1 MPQPFSHMNSIRR
14 LAAIGAFVALPALR
28 VQAQIVERPVP
39 FDSAGI
45 VTIMT
50 PFLADR
56 AGLHPPWWPVSGEFT
71 DARLFT
77 ANDSTYVLAV
87 TRKTGV
93 VERYSLS
100 GNDRE
105 AIRAVVSR
113 LPRETIMARTDA
125 RNAFIRG
132 QTLLGIFVYGPA
144 FAGAIGDNAGTQ
156 SAGYLVVAGGS
167 FFVASEISRRMFIA
181 RPQADLAANM
191 GLNGALIGWGTTY
204 LMGAGDQGQF
214 AGAFIG
220 GLTGAALGVRI
231 ARNMTEADAV
241 GAAWGSDIGALIA
254 FGTLEAIRGEDTCTF
269 DPLNFTETCSGRR
282 LSNRA
287 EVATI
292 IGAGIIGYPLGVL
305 YPRNAAY
312 NVTAGDIQTLA
323 TTTALGAGAG
333 IALLNKNTTY
343 SHGAVMATVGGVVG
357 MIAGDRFLVRRYDH
371 DRDEADRIAL
381 GTGAGALMGAGIAAL
396 GKSTREN
403 PHVIGGLAVAGGLA
417 GLIITERYLDPNPD
431 AGRRRLRVTFN
442 PASIPLLAARTPGN
456 HSLINVR
463 F

>member
-1 MPQPFSHMNSIRR
+1 MNSIRR
-14 LAAIGAFVALPALR
+14 FAAIGAFITLPVLR

-45 VTIMT
+45 VTVMT

-56 AGLHPPWWPVSGEFT
+56 AGLRPPWWPVSGEFT

-87 TRKTGV
+87 IRKTGV

-100 GNDRE
+100 GGDRE
-105 AIRAVVSR
+105 AIRAVVSK

-144 FAGAIGDNAGTQ
+144 FAGAIGDNSGTQ

-167 FFVASEISRRMFIA
+167 FFVASEVSRRMFIA

-191 GLNGALIGWGTTY
+191 GLNGALIGWGATY
-204 LMGAGDQGQF
+204 LTGAGDQGQF

-254 FGTLEAIRGEDTCTF
+254 FGTLEAIRGERTCTF
-269 DPLNFTETCSGRR
+269 DPLNFTENCNDRR

-357 MIAGDRFLVRRYDH
+357 MMAGDRFLVRRYDH
-371 DRDEADRIAL
+371 ERDEADRIAL
-381 GTGAGALMGAGIAAL
+381 GTSAGALMGAGIAAL
-396 GKSTREN
+396 GKSSREN
-403 PHVIGGLAVAGGLA
+403 PHVIGGLAVGGGLA
-417 GLIITERYLDPNPD
+417 GLIVTERYLRPNPD

-442 PASIPLLAARTPGN
+442 TASIPLLAARTPGN
-456 HSLINVR
+456 HSLLNVR

>member
-1 MPQPFSHMNSIRR
+1 
-14 LAAIGAFVALPALR
+14 
-28 VQAQIVERPVP
+28 
-39 FDSAGI
+39 
-45 VTIMT
+45 
-50 PFLADR
+50 
-56 AGLHPPWWPVSGEFT
+56 
-71 DARLFT
+71 
-77 ANDSTYVLAV
+77 V
-87 TRKTGV
+87 TRRTGV

-100 GNDRE
+100 GTDRE
-105 AIRAVVSR
+105 AIRSVVSK
-113 LPRETIMARTDA
+113 LPRETVMARTDA

-132 QTLLGIFVYGPA
+132 QTLLGLFVYGPA
-144 FAGAIGDNAGTQ
+144 FAGTIGDNSGSQ

-167 FFVASEISRRMFIA
+167 FFAASEISRRMFIA
-181 RPQADLAANM
+181 RPQADLSINM
-191 GLNGALIGWGTTY
+191 GLNGALIGWGTAY
-204 LMGAGDQGQF
+204 LLGASDRGQY

-254 FGTLEAIRGEDTCTF
+254 FGTVEAVRGERTCTF
-269 DPLNFTETCSGRR
+269 DPATFTEICSGRR

-312 NVTAGDIQTLA
+312 NVTAGDVQTLA

-343 SHGAVMATVGGVVG
+343 SHGAVMATVGGVIG

-381 GTGAGALMGAGIAAL
+381 GTAAGALMGAGIAAL
-396 GKSTREN
+396 GESSREN
-403 PHVIGGLAVAGGLA
+403 PHVIGGLAVGGGLA
-417 GLIITERYLDPNPD
+417 GLIITERYLRPNPD

-442 PASIPLLAARTPGN
+442 TASIPLLAARTPGN

>member
-1 MPQPFSHMNSIRR
+1 MNSIRR
-14 LAAIGAFVALPALR
+14 LAAIGAFIALPALR

-45 VTIMT
+45 VTVMT

-100 GNDRE
+100 GTDRE
-105 AIRAVVSR
+105 AIRSVVSR
-113 LPRETIMARTDA
+113 LPRETVMARTDA

-132 QTLLGIFVYGPA
+132 QTLLGLAVYGPA
-144 FAGAIGDNAGTQ
+144 FAGTIGDNSGSQ

-167 FFVASEISRRMFIA
+167 FFAASEISRRMFIG
-181 RPQADLAANM
+181 RPQADLSTNM
-191 GLNGALIGWGTTY
+191 GLNGALIGWGTAY
-204 LMGAGDQGQF
+204 LLGASDRGQY

-220 GLTGAALGVRI
+220 GLTGATLGVRI

-269 DPLNFTETCSGRR
+269 DPLNFTENCNGRR

-312 NVTAGDIQTLA
+312 NVTAGDVQTLA

-343 SHGAVMATVGGVVG
+343 SHAAVMATVGGVVG
-357 MIAGDRFLVRRYDH
+357 MMAGDRFLVRRYDH
-371 DRDEADRIAL
+371 ERSDADRIAL
-381 GTGAGALMGAGIAAL
+381 GTYAGALMGAGVAAL
-396 GKSTREN
+396 GKSSREN
-403 PHVIGGLAVAGGLA
+403 PHVIGGLAVGGGLA

-442 PASIPLLAARTPGN
+442 PASIPLLAVRTPGN